1 MARQEEEKGILR
13 ELGGWI
19 LYIVIIIG
27 LTYLIITFVG
37 QRTRVSGS
45 SMETTLSDGDNLIV
59 DKLSYRF
66 KEPKRFD
73 VIVFPYQHEANTF
86 YIKRIVG
93 LPGETVQVVDGYTY
107 INGELLSSDVY
118 GAEVM
123 DSPGIAA
130 EPIELGEDE
139 YFVLGDNRNHS
150 SDSRDSDIG
159 NLNKDQIIGR
169 AVIRIWPVTRMGF
182 LDGNHGGEPSLESTS
197 D

>member
-1 MARQEEEKGILR
+1 MIR
-13 ELGGWI
+13 ELWNGEIKKMVLWWI
-19 LYIVIIIG
+19 RTLLLVSITAYLLVRYVVQRVDVYG
-27 LTYLIITFVG
+27 DSMSPVLEAGDVLLVEKLTPRLG
-37 QRTRVSGS
+37 
-45 SMETTLSDGDNLIV
+45 EL
-59 DKLSYRF
+59 
-66 KEPKRFD
+66 KRFD
-73 VIVFPYQHEANTF
+73 LVVFRYQYRDNLY

-93 LPGETVQVVDGYTY
+93 LPSETIQIVDG
-107 INGELLSSDVY
+107 
-118 GAEVM
+118 
-123 DSPGIAA
+123 GILIDGSVLEEDFGT
-130 EPIELGEDE
+130 EPIEKGKRAEEPVVLGEDE